1 MQRHPTVSVAICLLN
16 SSRFIDETLESV
28 FAQTFDDYE
37 VILVDDG
44 STDGC
49 ADAIERQYKDR
60 RLTIVRQPHRGLSIA
75 RRVSIATA
83 SGDYVAFLDHD
94 DLWLPDKLERQ
105 VAAAQADPSVA
116 LLFSDCLY
124 IDEGGRPLSRLS
136 DEYGLAGLDL
146 NGTRGYAELLRRGC
160 FVWQSTVMAQTTA
173 LRSVDSFKP
182 AYPYIADYDTWLQLA
197 RRYHIHYTPD
207 VLAKYRV
214 HGNQFTTRCP
224 EITLADHR
232 HLLGPLS
239 RTASIPRAIRIAMG
253 DRLLGQHRVSC
264 RLLLKQRRFGLAA
277 RAAFGMFN
285 YPDRLLAFCLGMIIE
300 TPGLGRTA
308 RAAYRTVRRLIRGQ
322 RPTPVLEPIGSTAA
336 STAPAHV
343 WIDGTVLGRTQVGY
357 FNLVSELI
365 RTLLRQDSCV
375 VHVVS
380 PKDGRAALE
389 DRLGADVRRLQFH
402 RAWWRTLRW
411 TDLHALLTARSTQ
424 MLLIALWAALL
435 TASTW
440 LKNETALAAAFVL
453 ALGQMA
459 LLVDELIGTVREA
472 CGRTSSRMS
481 ARGVRWLARLLS
493 RPHGRP
499 PHPDTIEVVVWR
511 GRFRWA
517 QSRRIAVVQDLT
529 TRIHPEMH
537 TAENVAEFDEFL
549 AYVERHAEVIATIS
563 EHSRKDI
570 IDRLALFPDSVSVI
584 PMPLH
589 PRYVDPEFRPGC
601 VSVHDIHQ
609 PYILSVGC
617 LEPRKNLRR
626 LVRAFELL
634 TEEDAAR
641 NHLLVLVGPPGWDE
655 GFPRFLAESDAYP
668 RIRRLGFVP
677 PEHLPSLYH
686 FASAVVCPSVYEGFG
701 LPLLEA
707 MSASSVVLAS
717 ATSSLPEVLGGA
729 GILFD
734 PYRTEAI
741 AAAMLQALGM
751 TPAEAAEYRRRGRS
765 RAETL
770 IERAHRMPPLP
781 GLPAGAR
788 MTFA

>member
-37 VILVDDG
+37 IILVDDG

-49 ADAIERQYKDR
+49 ADAIERRYRDR
-60 RLTIVRQPHRGLSIA
+60 RLTIVRQRHQGLSIA

-83 SGDYVAFLDHD
+83 SGEYVAFLDHD
-94 DLWLPDKLERQ
+94 DIWLPDKLERQ

-124 IDEGGRPLSRLS
+124 IDERGRPLSLLS
-136 DEYGLAGLDL
+136 DEYGLAGLDVT
-146 NGTRGYAELLRRGC
+146 GTRGYAELLRRGC
-160 FVWQSTVMAQTTA
+160 FVWQSTVMARTTT

-224 EITLADHR
+224 EITLKDHR
-232 HLLGPLS
+232 NLLGPLS
-239 RTASIPRAIRIAMG
+239 RTASIPRPVRIAMS

-277 RAAFGMFN
+277 RAAFGMFS
-285 YPDRLLAFCLGMIIE
+285 YPDRLLAFCLGAIIE

-308 RAAYRTVRRLIRGQ
+308 RAVYRTVRRLVRGPR
-322 RPTPVLEPIGSTAA
+322 RPTPPLEPIGSTVA

-343 WIDGTVLGRTQVGY
+343 WIDGTVLGMTQVGY

-365 RTLLRQDSCV
+365 RTLLRRDSCV

-380 PKDGRAALE
+380 PKGGRAALE
-389 DRLGADVRRLQFH
+389 DRLGADARRLQFH
-402 RAWWRTLRW
+402 GLGWRAVRW
-411 TDLHALLTARSTQ
+411 SRVCQD
-424 MLLIALWAALL
+424 
-435 TASTW
+435 
-440 LKNETALAAAFVL
+440 
-453 ALGQMA
+453 
-459 LLVDELIGTVREA
+459 
-472 CGRTSSRMS
+472 SSRLW
-481 ARGVRWLARLLS
+481 ARGVRRLVRLLS

-499 PHPDTIEVVVWR
+499 PHPNTIEVVVWR

-517 QSRRIAVVQDLT
+517 HSRRIALVQDLT
-529 TRIHPEMH
+529 TRILPEMH
-537 TAENVAEFDEFL
+537 TAGNVAEFDEFL
-549 AYVERHAEVIATIS
+549 GYVERHAEVVATVS

-570 IDRLALFPDSVSVI
+570 IDRLAVFPDTVSVI

-589 PRYVDPEFRPGC
+589 PRYVDPEFGRGF
-601 VSVHDIHQ
+601 VSVHGIHQ
-609 PYILSVGC
+609 PYILCVGC

-634 TEEDAAR
+634 TDEDAAR
-641 NHLLVLVGPPGWDE
+641 NHLLVLVGPLGWDE

-668 RIRRLGFVP
+668 RIRTLGFVP

-734 PYRTEAI
+734 PYRTAAI

-781 GLPAGAR
+781 GLPADVR